1 MPPSVYGTAT
11 VRPLAADRLTAK
23 VMSAVVAGSSPSVTA
38 AASAT
43 DTVGVASS
51 SVMVPTASPSSSA
64 PPALGALSATA
75 KVSSYSSRVSS
86 ALDTVMVFVVS
97 SARKLSVAAVVAA
110 V

>member
-1 MPPSVYGTAT
+1 MPPRVNGTVT
-11 VRPLAADRLTAK
+11 VRPPAAERLTAK

-51 SVMVPTASPSSSA
+51 SLIVPTAPASSSA

-75 KVSSYSSRVSS
+75 KVSSNSSRVSS
-86 ALDTVMVFVVS
+86 LLETVMVPAVAPAS
-97 SARKLSVAAVVAA
+97 KLSVAAVVTD